1 MTRTAK
7 IRGGITVALLACLF
21 FPFAAHPQFART
33 LFRRLRGS
41 HSNHFSHSAS
51 NPPSAALP
59 KMFFWA
65 WERPEDLR
73 FLESKNA
80 GVAFLAKTI
89 YVPSSDEDPRN
100 DAGGSLFV
108 RPRLQ
113 PLRVAPGTPLIAV
126 VRIETRAGRQPA
138 AYVAGSPRSSSRSS
152 FTPLQNQRL
161 LDEIVEL
168 QKLPYIRAIQI
179 DFDATLGERAAY
191 ANLLKDLRRSL
202 PPSLPLSITALASW
216 CIGDLWLEQ
225 LPPGT
230 IDEAVPM
237 LFRMGPD
244 TASVAK
250 FLRSG
255 DEFRVSACQSSLGLS
270 TDEPLSNG
278 LLKGTFPNTPSVL
291 RSKRMYIFAPRAWT
305 QTAAEAVLK
314 ERQP

>member
-1 MTRTAK
+1 M
-7 IRGGITVALLACLF
+7 IVALLACLF
-21 FPFAAHPQFART
+21 LPFAAHPQLTRT

-51 NPPSAALP
+51 TPQRAALP
-59 KMFFWA
+59 NIFFWA

-126 VRIETRAGRQPA
+126 VRIQTRDGRQPGS
-138 AYVAGSPRSSSRSS
+138 YAGSRPQFSARSA
-152 FTPLQNQRL
+152 FNPLQNQRL
-161 LDEIVEL
+161 VDEMVEL
-168 QKLPYIRAIQI
+168 QKLPNIRALQI
-179 DFDATLGERAAY
+179 DFDATLSERAAY
-191 ANLLKDLRRSL
+191 ANLLRDLRRSL
-202 PPSLPLSITALASW
+202 SPSLPLSITALVSW
-216 CIGDLWLEQ
+216 CIGDPWLEQ

-250 FLRSG
+250 FLHSG
-255 DEFRVSACQSSLGLS
+255 ADFRVSACRTSLGFS
-270 TDEPLSNG
+270 TDESLSNA
-278 LLKGTFPNTPSVL
+278 LLRRTLPNMPSDWHA
-291 RSKRMYIFAPRAWT
+291 KRIYVFAPRAWT
-305 QTAAEAVLK
+305 QPAAETVLK
-314 ERQP
+314 EWQP